1 MHVIRVFRRGSSPD
15 PPSAL
20 SGIWKTPRA
29 RWRALGPPLRAPF
42 GASRLTPPSAPPLGP
57 GGLLA
62 VPPTTTGKIE
72 TDGESQKKNTQPRQ
86 KKYSPTNENTHP
98 TETPICLWYCR
109 FLLMRSFYLTCH
121 NFATP
126 MNLSYTINEKNRKS
140 LPTMVILKLNFVTKY
155 SL

>member
-1 MHVIRVFRRGSSPD
+1 MNLAANNGFRHQFRICRGSSAERRGARRAQRAEQRAEWGANRWTEP
-15 PPSAL
+15 
-20 SGIWKTPRA
+20 GTEPRG
-29 RWRALGPPLRAPF
+29 L
-42 GASRLTPPSAPPLGP
+42 

-62 VPPTTTGKIE
+62 VPPTTPGKLE
-72 TDGESQKKNTQPRQ
+72 TDGESQQKKILSQDK

-109 FLLMRSFYLTCH
+109 FLLMRWFYLTCH